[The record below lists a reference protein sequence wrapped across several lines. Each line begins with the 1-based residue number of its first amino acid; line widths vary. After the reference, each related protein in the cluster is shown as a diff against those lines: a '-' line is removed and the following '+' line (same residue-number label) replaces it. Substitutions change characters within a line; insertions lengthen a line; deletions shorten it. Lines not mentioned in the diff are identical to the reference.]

1 LERALSSDT
10 TRHILSQG
18 IIALG
23 LAHFLTHFLEFALP
37 ALYPLIREEF
47 SLSYSDVGLI
57 SSSVVIT
64 LFIFQT
70 PIGHLSDRKGRKYL
84 LMVFLALLIGS
95 TFLTGLSHSYVHLL
109 LFQVLVGMGASAFH
123 SAGMAMASDIAPH
136 RKMGRYMAVQGF
148 GGTFGV
154 ALAPLIVSLLGTILG
169 WRYAIQGAALLGIPV
184 LLFIFKLLKDSGS
197 ALDSEEKDRII
208 LSRKV
213 ILLILLGFVLQG
225 FVFRGIVSF
234 FPTYL
239 VDVYGSSLKLA
250 GSLTFLLF
258 LGGAF
263 AELVGGEL
271 SDRTE
276 KLNVVVFSYGVR
288 CSLLYLINTLD
299 NPHLLVALVIGFGFF
314 QGMSTPAV
322 ASLIRDMSPSGSA
335 GKSYGA
341 VFSVA
346 TLTGFFSP
354 LVVGY
359 VGDLYSLR
367 VSFYILTLALLCAFT
382 FVVMARYFKFKDTQR
397 A

>member
-1 LERALSSDT
+1 MARELSSNT
-10 TRHILSQG
+10 TRILYGG

-37 ALYPLIREEF
+37 AVYPLIREEF
-47 SLSYSDVGLI
+47 SLTYSDVGVI

-70 PIGHLSDRKGRKYL
+70 PIGHVSDRKGRKYIL
-84 LMVFLALLIGS
+84 IAFLSLLICS
-95 TFLTGLSHSYVHLL
+95 TFLTALSHSYMYLL
-109 LFQVLVGMGASAFH
+109 LFQVLVGVGASAFH

-154 ALAPLIVSLLGTILG
+154 ALVPLIVSLLGSILG
-169 WRYAIQGAALLGIPV
+169 WRYAIQGVALLGVPV
-184 LLFIFKLLKDSGS
+184 LLCIFKLLQDTGR
-197 ALDSEEKDRII
+197 AVDSEEKDRVI
-208 LSRKV
+208 LSKKV
-213 ILLILLGFVLQG
+213 IVLVLLGFVLQG

-276 KLNVVVFSYGVR
+276 KLNVVIFSYGVR
-288 CSLLYLINTLD
+288 CALLYLINTLG
-299 NPHLLVALVIGFGFF
+299 NPHLLVILVIGFGFF

-341 VFSVA
+341 VFSIA

-354 LVVGY
+354 LIVGY

-382 FVVMARYFKFKDTQR
+382 FVVIARYFRFKETHS

>member
-1 LERALSSDT
+1 
-10 TRHILSQG
+10 
-18 IIALG
+18 
-23 LAHFLTHFLEFALP
+23 LEFALP

-136 RKMGRYMAVQGF
+136 KKMGRYMAVQGF

-184 LLFIFKLLKDSGS
+184 LLFIFKLLQDSGS
-197 ALDSEEKDRII
+197 ALDSEEKDRVI

-276 KLNVVVFSYGVR
+276 KLNVVIFSYGVR
-288 CSLLYLINTLD
+288 CVLLYLINTLE

-341 VFSVA
+341 VFSIA

-354 LVVGY
+354 LIVGY

-382 FVVMARYFKFKDTQR
+382 FVVMARYFKSRDTKR
-397 A
+397 D